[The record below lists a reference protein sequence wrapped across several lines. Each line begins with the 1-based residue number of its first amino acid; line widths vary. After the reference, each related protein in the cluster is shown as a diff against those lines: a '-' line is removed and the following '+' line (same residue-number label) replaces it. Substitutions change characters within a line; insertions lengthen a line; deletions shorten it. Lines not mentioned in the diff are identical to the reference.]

1 MFCNCGAAE
10 NNFYASMMAAENAC
24 ATGDGY
30 GSCMAIQL
38 GFVSK
43 IVINKII
50 TAVIKNS
57 GTKWSPEHHL
67 SKFEWSLV
75 ISLIS

>member
-24 ATGDGY
+24 AAGDGY

-43 IVINKII
+43 TVNKIL
-50 TAVIKNS
+50 TAVIKQERH
-57 GTKWSPEHHL
+57 KM
-67 SKFEWSLV
+67 
-75 ISLIS
+75 II